1 MEEAKETTRQLSID
15 TPGRHNSQTWEMNH
29 QKIVDA
35 IQILIKKGD
44 YPTQE
49 AIAKETGISRVTVS
63 KHFNKANERRV
74 GKNSEKIMHML
85 KSKIAMKVCVQALEG
100 DPKAIKLHNDMTTP
114 PEQKINNHFSSHQTN
129 IIQYHGRVIND
140 KTLQNLPPDK
150 QILLEN
156 VLKLPEDNKENR
168 LNNDANNTET

>member
-1 MEEAKETTRQLSID
+1 MEEIQETTRQLSAD
-15 TPGRHNSQTWEMNH
+15 KPGRHNHQTWEMNH

-35 IQILIKKGD
+35 IQNLIKRGD

-49 AIAKETGISRVTVS
+49 AIAKETAMSRITIN
-63 KHFNKANERRV
+63 KHFNKANERKV
-74 GKNSEKIMHML
+74 SKYSEKIMRML
-85 KSKIAMKVCVQALEG
+85 KSKIAMKVCIEALEG
-100 DPKAIKLHNDMTTP
+100 DPKAIKLYNDMTTP

-129 IIQYHGRVIND
+129 IIQYHGMVIND

-156 VLKLPEDNKENR
+156 VLKSLEDNNDNR